1 MADSTVLTLR
11 LDQNLRNR
19 LDKLA
24 KSTKRSRSFLAA
36 EAICDYVAL
45 NDWQIEEIRKGIAE
59 ANRGEFAS
67 PAEVARLRKK
77 WTRRAR

>member
-1 MADSTVLTLR
+1 LLF
-11 LDQNLRNR
+11 DQNLSNR

-36 EAICDYVAL
+36 EAIRDYVAL
-45 NDWQIEEIRKGIAE
+45 NDWQIEEIQKGIAE

-77 WTRRAR
+77 WTRRVR

>member
-1 MADSTVLTLR
+1 MADSAILTLR
-11 LDQNLRNR
+11 LDQSLRNR

-36 EAICDYVAL
+36 EAIREHVAL
-45 NDWQIEEIRKGIAE
+45 NDWQIEEIQKGIAE
-59 ANRGEFAS
+59 ANRGEFAP